1 MKGTAMTTGPSE
13 EGVETRV
20 VDLTGVSLQT
30 LQGLSEEDLGPTL
43 TALQA
48 RVDSPGAS
56 ISGYNGAGPLTRDAT
71 AKLVVGR
78 E

>member
-1 MKGTAMTTGPSE
+1 MTIGPSE

-30 LQGLSEEDLGPTL
+30 LQGLTEEDLGPTL
-43 TALQA
+43 AALRA
-48 RVDSPGAS
+48 RVESPGAS
-56 ISGYNGAGPLTRDAT
+56 ISGYNGAGALSRDAT
-71 AKLVVGR
+71 AELVVGR